1 MKLIH
6 SMNAYLREIKHIA
19 HVKQI
24 LSNLQFHVRDALHF
38 RLSFSLSSFQPNMEK
53 ARSITV
59 VCWTFTLTFIK
70 GPGNRALAVRDKYF
84 FLYIS
89 KQEIHVSNFDND
101 IYYFSLLFFEDI
113 YYFSLCYSLKKIKTL
128 TELLVKK
135 TSSCKRKSCTTRC
148 REKNDHF
155 SIISF

>member
-6 SMNAYLREIKHIA
+6 SMNAYLREVKHIA
-19 HVKQI
+19 HMKQI
-24 LSNLQFHVRDALHF
+24 LSNRQFDVRDALHF

-101 IYYFSLLFFEDI
+101 IH
-113 YYFSLCYSLKKIKTL
+113 YFSLCYSLKKIKTL

-135 TSSCKRKSCTTRC
+135 TSSCKRKSCTTRY

>member
-6 SMNAYLREIKHIA
+6 SMNAYLREINHIA
-19 HVKQI
+19 HIKQI
-24 LSNLQFHVRDALHF
+24 LSNLQFDVRDALHF

-84 FLYIS
+84 LLYIS
-89 KQEIHVSNFDND
+89 KQEIHVSNFDN
-101 IYYFSLLFFEDI
+101 DI

-135 TSSCKRKSCTTRC
+135 TSSCKRKSCTTRY